1 MIEFDKRNIRTW
13 SLLGPSG
20 AHGTAAME
28 LAETNP
34 NVLMLTADLC
44 FFSGLER
51 FKNAYPDKI
60 YNVGIAEQN
69 MIGVAAGLAKEGFI
83 PFANT
88 YASFCASRCADQV
101 RVNMSYMKLPIKLIG
116 LTAGY
121 GAGILG
127 ATHVSIEDVALMR
140 ALPNITVISP
150 ADCTEIVKAVL
161 AAAKTPDPTYIRLTG
176 PMNTPIVYKED
187 YNFEIGKAV
196 TLKEGEDVAI
206 IATGSMVA
214 QSLMTAKLL
223 EEEGISCSVINM
235 HTIKPLDVDAIMNAN
250 KKHKLIVTAEEHSV
264 IGGLYGAVAE
274 CLCKERN
281 HAPILPI
288 GINDV
293 FVHAGS
299 YKYQMNES
307 GLEPNIMKE
316 KIMNNLSDVQFGG
329 GNRIVYIS
337 QLSSNHMQEVLKYAA

>member
-1 MIEFDKRNIRTW
+1 MIEYNKRNMRTW

-20 AHGTAAME
+20 AHGTAAIE
-28 LAETNP
+28 LAEANP

-51 FKNAYPDKI
+51 FKAAFPDRI

-101 RVNMSYMKLPIKLIG
+101 RVNMSYMRLPIKLIG

-127 ATHVSIEDVALMR
+127 ATHVSIEDIALMR

-150 ADCTEIVKAVL
+150 ADCTEIIKAIL
-161 AAAKTPDPTYIRLTG
+161 AAAETPDPTYIRLTG

-187 YNFEIGKAV
+187 YDFQIGKAV
-196 TLKEGEDVAI
+196 KIQEGEDVCI

-214 QSLMTAKLL
+214 QSQKTAKLL
-223 EEEGISCSVINM
+223 EKEGVSCTVLNM
-235 HTIKPLDVDAIMNAN
+235 HTIKPLDVGAVMEAN
-250 KKHKLIVTAEEHSV
+250 ENHKLIVTAEEHSV
-264 IGGLYGAVAE
+264 VGGLYGAVAE
-274 CLCKERN
+274 ELCKN
-281 HAPILPI
+281 GTHKPVLPI
-288 GINDV
+288 GINDL

-299 YKYQMNES
+299 YNYQMTES
-307 GLEPNIMKE
+307 GLDPEIMKE
-316 KIMNNLSDVQFGG
+316 IIMNKLLQSGG
-329 GNRIVYIS
+329 GYCR
-337 QLSSNHMQEVLKYAA
+337 LSSFNTIQMTSMQEVMSLAA

>member
-1 MIEFDKRNIRTW
+1 MIEYNKRNMRTW

-20 AHGTAAME
+20 AHGTAAIE
-28 LAETNP
+28 LAETSP
-34 NVLMLTADLC
+34 SVLMLTADLC

-51 FKNAYPDKI
+51 FKAAFPDRI

-101 RVNMSYMKLPIKLIG
+101 RVNMSYMRLPIKLIG

-127 ATHVSIEDVALMR
+127 ATHVSIEDIALMR

-150 ADCTEIVKAVL
+150 ADCTEIIKAIL
-161 AAAKTPDPTYIRLTG
+161 AAAETPDPTYIRLTG

-187 YNFEIGKAV
+187 YDFQIGKAV
-196 TLKEGEDVAI
+196 KIQEGEDVCI

-214 QSLMTAKLL
+214 QSQKTAKLL
-223 EEEGISCSVINM
+223 EKEGVSCTVLNM
-235 HTIKPLDVDAIMNAN
+235 HTIKPLDVGAVMEAN
-250 KKHKLIVTAEEHSV
+250 ENHKLIVTAEEHSV
-264 IGGLYGAVAE
+264 VGGLYGAVAE
-274 CLCKERN
+274 ELCKN
-281 HAPILPI
+281 GTHKPVLPI
-288 GINDV
+288 GINDL

-299 YKYQMNES
+299 YNYQMTES
-307 GLEPNIMKE
+307 GLDPEMMKE
-316 KIMNNLSDVQFGG
+316 KIMNKLLHKAGG
-329 GNRIVYIS
+329 G
-337 QLSSNHMQEVLKYAA
+337 VLQTK

>member
-1 MIEFDKRNIRTW
+1 MW

-28 LAETNP
+28 LAESNP
-34 NVLMLTADLC
+34 NVVMLTADLC

-51 FKNAYPDKI
+51 FKAAYPDKL

-101 RVNMSYMKLPIKLIG
+101 RVNMSYMRLPIKLIG

-127 ATHVSIEDVALMR
+127 ATHVSIEDVSLRR

-150 ADCTEIVKAVL
+150 ADCTEIIKAVL
-161 AAAKTPDPTYIRLTG
+161 AAAETPDPTYIRLTG
-176 PMNTPIVYKED
+176 PMNTPIVYKENYD
-187 YNFEIGKAV
+187 FQIGKAI
-196 TLKEGEDVAI
+196 TLQEGEDVAI

-214 QSLMTAKLL
+214 QSIKAAKLL
-223 EEEGISCSVINM
+223 EAEGISCSVINM
-235 HTIKPLDVDAIMNAN
+235 HTLKPLDVDAVIEAN
-250 KKHKLIVTAEEHSV
+250 KRHKLIVTAEEHSV

-274 CLCKERN
+274 VLCREGIHR
-281 HAPILPI
+281 PVLPV
-288 GINDV
+288 GINDL

-299 YKYQMNES
+299 YNWQMAQS
-307 GLEPNIMKE
+307 GLEPNMIKE
-316 KIMNNLSDVQFGG
+316 IIIKTLST
-329 GNRIVYIS
+329 NRG
-337 QLSSNHMQEVLKYAA
+337 VL

>member
-1 MIEFDKRNIRTW
+1 MIEYNKRNIRTW

-20 AHGTAAME
+20 AHGTAALE
-28 LAETNP
+28 LAETEP
-34 NVLMLTADLC
+34 NVVMLTADLC

-51 FKNAYPDKI
+51 FKSAYPDKL
-60 YNVGIAEQN
+60 YNLGIAEQN

-88 YASFCASRCADQV
+88 YASFCSSRCADQV

-127 ATHVSIEDVALMR
+127 ATHVSVEDVALMR

-150 ADCTEIVKAVL
+150 ADCTEIIKAIL

-187 YNFEIGKAV
+187 YDFQIGKSV
-196 TLKEGEDVAI
+196 TIKEGKDVCI
-206 IATGSMVA
+206 IASGSMVYR
-214 QSLMTAKLL
+214 SLQAAIAL
-223 EEEGISCSVINM
+223 ENEGISCSVINM
-235 HTIKPLDVDAIMNAN
+235 HTIKPIDTEAIFKAN
-250 KKHKLIVTAEEHSV
+250 ENHKLIVTAEEHSV
-264 IGGLYGAVAE
+264 IGGLFSAVAE
-274 CLCKERN
+274 QLVVTKK
-281 HAPILPI
+281 HIPVIPV
-288 GINDV
+288 GINDI

-299 YKYQMNES
+299 YNFQMEES
-307 GLEPNIMKE
+307 YLTIDRIKE
-316 KIMNNLSDVQFGG
+316 VVKTNL
-329 GNRIVYIS
+329 
-337 QLSSNHMQEVLKYAA
+337 

>member
-1 MIEFDKRNIRTW
+1 MIDFNKRNIRTW

-20 AHGTAAME
+20 AHGTAAMA
-28 LAETNP
+28 LAEANP
-34 NVLMLTADLC
+34 DMLMLTADLC

-51 FKNAYPDKI
+51 FKAAYPDRLI
-60 YNVGIAEQN
+60 NVGIAEQN

-101 RVNMSYMKLPIKLIG
+101 RVNMAYMGLPIKLVG

-127 ATHVSIEDVALMR
+127 ATHTSIEDLALMR

-150 ADCTEIVKAVL
+150 ADCTEILKAML
-161 AAAKTPDPTYIRLTG
+161 AAAQTQDPTYIRLTG
-176 PMNTPIVYKED
+176 SMNTPIVYKED
-187 YNFEIGKAV
+187 YAFHIGKAV
-196 TLKEGEDVAI
+196 TLREGEDVCI

-214 QSLMTAKLL
+214 RSLETAMRLDTK
-223 EEEGISCSVINM
+223 GISCSVLNM
-235 HTIKPLDVDAIMNAN
+235 HTIKPLDTEAVMAAN
-250 KKHKLIVTAEEHSV
+250 EKYRLLVTAEEHSV

-274 CLCKERN
+274 CLCQEGAHK
-281 HAPILPI
+281 PLLPI
-288 GINDV
+288 GIHDC

-299 YKYQMNES
+299 YDYQMDVS
-307 GLEPNIMKE
+307 GLTESVMEE
-316 KIMNNLSDVQFGG
+316 KICNCLK
-329 GNRIVYIS
+329 NRE
-337 QLSSNHMQEVLKYAA
+337 M